1 MKNSGNFETNEDFQI
16 NNGKIAF
23 GIEEIE
29 VLEFLERKND
39 DDNII

>member
-1 MKNSGNFETNEDFQI
+1 MKNSANFETNEDYQI
-16 NNGKIAF
+16 TNGKIAF
-23 GIEEIE
+23 GVEEIE

>member
-16 NNGKIAF
+16 NNGNMAF

-39 DDNII
+39 EDNII